1 MHLLI
6 LLLQH
11 VLGRLLDK
19 PQLQPEAVR
28 TRPPQGVGD
37 DPAECRGF
45 SPEAIG
51 WLTVLF
57 GAVPCFRSVTLRSV
71 PRGVVSF
78 ASAPE
83 GPHRPARLGGGDG
96 RSPSRL
102 LSFSRRTTR
111 FSSRRRL

>member
-11 VLGRLLDK
+11 LLGGLLDK
-19 PQLQPEAVR
+19 PQLQPETVR
-28 TRPPQGVGD
+28 TRPSQGTGD
-37 DPAECRGF
+37 DPAECCDF

-57 GAVPCFRSVTLRSV
+57 GAAPYHSVMLPWASL
-71 PRGVVSF
+71 GVVFVATEQS
-78 ASAPE
+78 S
-83 GPHRPARLGGGDG
+83 RPRLSLPGAGGDG
-96 RSPSRL
+96 SSRL
-102 LSFSRRTTR
+102 LSFSRRTSR